1 MKPRQSFLFFIVGY
15 DFMKKEIASI
25 LCAAA
30 ITCSAGAANVTDFS
44 DVRPSDW
51 YHDAVSYVCEA
62 GLMNGTSATTFSPDD
77 TTSRGMI
84 VTILYRLAG
93 SPKMPDSNWGYP
105 YADVDA
111 SAYYSTPV
119 YWARMNGLITG
130 YSDTQFG
137 PDDAITREQLTAILY
152 RYADYLGLNTDTGFI
167 PDKYYDFPDYQTVS
181 CYATNAMSWCV
192 NKGIVNGSDG
202 KLNPQGTAT
211 RAEVA
216 TMLMNAESILTETEP
231 VEPEAPIV
239 PDEQPTPQPNPDDTG
254 SENVSE
260 SQTVTDEIAL
270 RPTGKSA
277 MDQYGGYWDYDLSN
291 ATFDAINDLREKNG
305 LPRLAYSL
313 QVQEWADTRS
323 REIWIVD
330 ERDGDIS
337 HTRPDGSMFVSVG
350 YGCNAENALI
360 GLITTNAQENLNKW
374 YGSQGHRENMLNTR
388 SKTAAVSIYVQGEK
402 VYALQ
407 LFDKLTI
414 EELNNR

>member
-1 MKPRQSFLFFIVGY
+1 
-15 DFMKKEIASI
+15 MKKQIISI
-25 LCAAA
+25 LCAVALS
-30 ITCSAGAANVTDFS
+30 CSAGAANVTDFS

-62 GLMNGTSATTFSPDD
+62 GLMNGTSATTFSPDGA
-77 TTSRGMI
+77 TSRGMI

-93 SPKMPDSNWGYP
+93 SPAMPESNWGYP
-105 YADVDA
+105 YEDVDA
-111 SAYYSTPV
+111 SAYYGTPV

-181 CYATNAMSWCV
+181 RYATNAMSWCV

-270 RPTGKSA
+270 RHTGKSA
-277 MDQYGGYWDYDLSN
+277 VDEYGGYWDYDLSN
-291 ATFDAINDLREKNG
+291 ATFDAINDLREEHG

-337 HTRPDGSMFVSVG
+337 HTRPDGSVFASVG

-360 GLITTNAQENLNKW
+360 NITSATYQTNVNMW
-374 YGSQGHRENMLNTR
+374 YASEGHRENMLNTR
-388 SKTAAVSIYVQGEK
+388 SQTAAVSAYVQGEK

-414 EELNNR
+414 AELNNR

>member
-1 MKPRQSFLFFIVGY
+1 
-15 DFMKKEIASI
+15 MKKQIISI
-25 LCAAA
+25 LCAVALS
-30 ITCSAGAANVTDFS
+30 CSAGATNVTDFS

-51 YHDAVSYVCEA
+51 YHDAVNYVCEN
-62 GLMNGTSATTFSPDD
+62 GLMNGTSDTAFSPNA

-93 SPKMPDSNWGYP
+93 SPDMPESNWGYP

-111 SAYYSTPV
+111 AAYYSTPV
-119 YWARMNGLITG
+119 YWARMNELVTG

-181 CYATNAMSWCV
+181 RYATNAMSWCV
-192 NKGIVNGSDG
+192 NKGIVSGSDG

-211 RAEVA
+211 SAEVA

-254 SENVSE
+254 SENTDDN
-260 SQTVTDEIAL
+260 QTVTDEIAL

>member
-1 MKPRQSFLFFIVGY
+1 
-15 DFMKKEIASI
+15 MKKQIISI
-25 LCAAA
+25 LCAVALS
-30 ITCSAGAANVTDFS
+30 CSAGATNVTDFS

-51 YHDAVSYVCEA
+51 YHHAVNYVCEN
-62 GLMNGTSATTFSPDD
+62 GLMNGTSDTAFSPNA

-93 SPKMPDSNWGYP
+93 SPDMPESNWGYP

-111 SAYYSTPV
+111 AAYYSTPV
-119 YWARMNGLITG
+119 YWARMNELVTG

-137 PDDAITREQLTAILY
+137 PDDAITREQLPAILY

-181 CYATNAMSWCV
+181 RYATNAMSWCV
-192 NKGIVNGSDG
+192 NKGIVSGSDG

-254 SENVSE
+254 SENTDDN
-260 SQTVTDEIAL
+260 QTVTDEIAL

>member
-1 MKPRQSFLFFIVGY
+1 
-15 DFMKKEIASI
+15 MKKRFVSF
-25 LCAAA
+25 LCAAT
-30 ITCSAGAANVTDFS
+30 ITCSVHAAALTNFTD
-44 DVRPSDW
+44 VHLSDW
-51 YHDAVSYVCEA
+51 YHDAVTYVSENE
-62 GLMNGTSATTFSPDD
+62 LMNGTSGTTFSPNA

-93 SPKMPDSNWGYP
+93 SPDMPEGNWGYP

-119 YWARMNGLITG
+119 YWARENDLVTG
-130 YSDTQFG
+130 YSNDRFG
-137 PDDAITREQLTAILY
+137 PNDPITREQMAAILY
-152 RYADYLGLNTDTGFI
+152 RYADYLGLDTNNGFI
-167 PDKYYDFPDYQTVS
+167 PDKYYEFPDYQTVS
-181 CYATNAMSWCV
+181 RYASKAMSWCV
-192 NKGIVNGSDG
+192 NHGVINGSNG

-216 TMLMNAESILTETEP
+216 QILMNAESVLNETGP
-231 VEPEAPIV
+231 VEPETPAE
-239 PDEQPTPQPNPDDTG
+239 PDEQPLPQPVPDDT
-254 SENVSE
+254 SENTDDN
-260 SQTVTDEIAL
+260 QTVTDEIAL

-277 MDQYGGYWDYDLSN
+277 VDEYGGYWDYDLSN
-291 ATFDAINDLREKNG
+291 ATFDAINDLREENG

-313 QVQEWADTRS
+313 KVQEWADIRTH
-323 REIWIVD
+323 ELWIVD

-337 HTRPDGSMFVSVG
+337 HTRPDGSVFASVG

-374 YGSQGHRENMLNTR
+374 YGSLGHRENMLNTR
-388 SKTAAVSIYVQGEK
+388 SKTTAVSTYVQGEK

-414 EELNNR
+414 EELNNL

>member
-1 MKPRQSFLFFIVGY
+1 
-15 DFMKKEIASI
+15 MKKQFVSI

-30 ITCSAGAANVTDFS
+30 LTCSAGAANVTDFS

-93 SPKMPDSNWGYP
+93 SPEMPDSNWGYP

-111 SAYYSTPV
+111 NAYYSTPV
-119 YWARMNGLITG
+119 YWARMNGLVTG
-130 YSDTQFG
+130 YSDERFG

-152 RYADYLGLNTDTGFI
+152 RYADYLGLDTDTGFI

-181 CYATNAMSWCV
+181 RYATNAMSWCV
-192 NKGIVNGSDG
+192 NKGIVSGSDG

-254 SENVSE
+254 SENTDNN
-260 SQTVTDEIAL
+260 QTVTDEIAL

-277 MDQYGGYWDYDLSN
+277 VDQYGGYWDYDEAN
-291 ATFDAINDLREKNG
+291 ATFDAINELREEHG

-313 QVQEWADTRS
+313 KVQEWADIRS
-323 REIWIVD
+323 RELWIVD

-337 HTRPDGSMFVSVG
+337 HTRPDGSVFASVG
-350 YGCNAENALI
+350 YGCNTENALLGVI
-360 GLITTNAQENLNKW
+360 PTTAKEHLNKW
-374 YGSQGHRENMLNTR
+374 YASQGHRENMLNTS

>member
-1 MKPRQSFLFFIVGY
+1 
-15 DFMKKEIASI
+15 MKKEITSI

-30 ITCSAGAANVTDFS
+30 ITCSAGAANVSNFS

-51 YHDAVSYVCEA
+51 YHDAVNYVCEN
-62 GLMNGTSATTFSPDD
+62 GLMNGTSDTAFSPNA

-93 SPKMPDSNWGYP
+93 SPDMPESNWGYP
-105 YADVDA
+105 YADVDTN
-111 SAYYSTPV
+111 AYYSAPV
-119 YWARMNGLITG
+119 YWARMNDLVTG

-137 PDDAITREQLTAILY
+137 PNDAITREQLTAILY
-152 RYADYLGLNTDTGFI
+152 RYADHLGLDTDTGFI
-167 PDKYYDFPDYQTVS
+167 PDKYYDFSDYQSVS
-181 CYATNAMSWCV
+181 RYATNAMSWCV
-192 NKGIVNGSDG
+192 NKGIVSGSNG
-202 KLNPQGTAT
+202 KLNPQGTAS

-216 TMLMNAESILTETEP
+216 TMLMNAEDILNENEP
-231 VEPEAPIV
+231 AEPETPAS
-239 PDEQPTPQPNPDDTG
+239 PDEQPVPDDTDN
-254 SENVSE
+254 ETADDN
-260 SQTVTDEIAL
+260 QTVTDEISL
-270 RPTGKSA
+270 RPIGKSA
-277 MDQYGGYWDYDLSN
+277 VDEYGGYWDYDLSN
-291 ATFDAINDLREKNG
+291 ATFDAINDLREENG
-305 LPRLAYSL
+305 LPRLTYSL
-313 QVQEWADTRS
+313 KVQEWADTRS

-337 HTRPDGSMFVSVG
+337 HTRPDGSVFASVG

-388 SKTAAVSIYVQGEK
+388 SKTTAVSAYVQGEK

-414 EELNNR
+414 TELNNR

>member
-1 MKPRQSFLFFIVGY
+1 
-15 DFMKKEIASI
+15 MKKQLISI

-30 ITCSAGAANVTDFS
+30 LTCSAGAANVADFS
-44 DVRPSDW
+44 DVHPSDW
-51 YHDAVSYVCEA
+51 YHDAVTYVSENE
-62 GLMNGTSATTFSPDD
+62 LMNGTSGTTFSPNA

-93 SPKMPDSNWGYP
+93 SPDMPEGNWGYP

-119 YWARMNGLITG
+119 YWARENDLVTG
-130 YSDTQFG
+130 YSDTRFG
-137 PDDAITREQLTAILY
+137 PNDPITREQMAAILY
-152 RYADYLGLNTDTGFI
+152 RYADYLGLDTNNGFI
-167 PDKYYDFPDYQTVS
+167 PDKYYEFPDYQTVS
-181 CYATNAMSWCV
+181 RYASKAMSWCV
-192 NKGIVNGSDG
+192 NHGVINGSNG

-216 TMLMNAESILTETEP
+216 QILMNAESVLTETEP
-231 VEPEAPIV
+231 IEPATPAE
-239 PDEQPTPQPNPDDTG
+239 PDEQPLPQPVPDDT
-254 SENVSE
+254 SENTDDN
-260 SQTVTDEIAL
+260 QTVTDEIAL

-277 MDQYGGYWDYDLSN
+277 IDEYGGYWDYDLSN
-291 ATFDAINDLREKNG
+291 ATFDAINDLREENG

-313 QVQEWADTRS
+313 KVQEWADIRTH
-323 REIWIVD
+323 ELWIVD

-337 HTRPDGSMFVSVG
+337 HTRPDGSVFASVG

-374 YGSQGHRENMLNTR
+374 YGSLGHRENMLNTR
-388 SKTAAVSIYVQGEK
+388 SKTTAVSTYVQGEK

-414 EELNNR
+414 EELNNL